1 MSGGRGRRPEAVES
15 PRPVSWEHLLE
26 TMPAWAD
33 AHIPADLVFDVN
45 MRRRVLARV
54 PGVLARE
61 SSRRAR
67 RALRLAAVAAAVLVL
82 LGGFL
87 VDLRAQV
94 PPVVE
99 EIPGYGAELRSA
111 AAPVGG
117 SAVEPA
123 AGPPG
128 APAPGFAAARVR
140 AVRVLGPARVA
151 PEAAPDTV
159 QARGLAEPAG
169 LGAMPEVQEVKLAE
183 PVAYAGTVSGQAVVA
198 AGSGRVWRYVE
209 GSLVGGESLLPR
221 VAGPG
226 SLVLLP
232 GDGAPQALWI
242 DAAGTVRLDGEQ
254 APVGLTGVRR
264 LSALPGATGPATVLA
279 AGTQP
284 RGEGYG
290 VRLWLLT
297 WQQGHLGA
305 RELNG
310 PEDVSPA
317 DPNLLDLAAFRGERG
332 LTVYL
337 AVEAG
342 GEVAYLGEGR
352 EGHLRWRRLMA
363 PLFRSGTAVSSGE
376 VLAGVDRTGAVAI
389 LEWIPRGGVAAW
401 FRPGVY
407 RIRRLA
413 FPELGDAVR
422 SVHFLD
428 TDGAG
433 QEGLLLVGEAGT
445 VGYVDASL
453 VSRR

>member
-1 MSGGRGRRPEAVES
+1 VTGRRGRSPERLQG
-15 PRPVSWEHLLE
+15 PRPDSWEHLLE

-33 AHIPADLVFDVN
+33 AHVPPDLVFDVN
-45 MRRRVLARV
+45 MRRRVLAQV
-54 PGVLARE
+54 PRVLARE
-61 SSRRAR
+61 SRRRAGR
-67 RALRLAAVAAAVLVL
+67 LLRLAAVAAVVLVM
-82 LGGFL
+82 LGGVL
-87 VDLRAQV
+87 VDLRARV

-99 EIPGYGAELRSA
+99 EMPGYGAVLRSA
-111 AAPVGG
+111 DAPAGG
-117 SAVEPA
+117 AGAEPA
-123 AGPPG
+123 AGAAG
-128 APAPGFAAARVR
+128 APAPGSAAVRVR
-140 AVRVLGPARVA
+140 PVRVLGPARVTA
-151 PEAAPDTV
+151 KAVSDTV

-169 LGAMPEVQEVKLAE
+169 LEAMPEVQEVKLAE
-183 PVAYAGTVSGQAVVA
+183 PVAYAGTVGGQAVVA
-198 AGSGRVWRYVE
+198 MGSGRVWRYVE
-209 GSLVGGESLLPR
+209 GALVGGESLLPE
-221 VAGPG
+221 VGGPG
-226 SLVLLP
+226 ALVLLP
-232 GDGAPQALWI
+232 GNGAPQALWV
-242 DAAGTVRLDGEQ
+242 DAAGNVRLNGEP
-254 APVGLTGVRR
+254 AAVGLTGVRR
-264 LSALPGATGPATVLA
+264 LSALPGAPGAVAVLA
-279 AGTQP
+279 AGTVP
-284 RGEGYG
+284 RGKGYG
-290 VRLWLLT
+290 IRLWLLT

-310 PEDVSPA
+310 PA
-317 DPNLLDLAAFRGERG
+317 DQTSRDPDLLDLAAFRGERG

-337 AVEAG
+337 AVEAQE
-342 GEVAYLGEGR
+342 EVAYLGEGR
-352 EGHLRWRRLMA
+352 DGHLRWRRLTA
-363 PLFRSGTAVSSGE
+363 PLFRTGTAVSSGE